1 MRINPFQAVY
11 PNFDYVAST
20 DTFFN
25 TVKVEYSGYRK
36 SGFFHKTPQ
45 EGLYIYQIITKERT
59 FTGLVTATDIR
70 DYKDDKIKKHENT
83 LTSKEQQ
90 QLNLLISRNAMVKPV
105 LLTYPGVKSINK
117 IINSYIKK
125 NKPYYSCE
133 IPGEKQ
139 THKVWE
145 IADGAAIREIQNLFK
160 KEVPKSY
167 IADGHHRT
175 STSALLY
182 ERMKKKGDKKY
193 DQLLAVYFP
202 VSELEVHDYNRVV
215 EGLEDCTPT
224 MFMVKMGQ
232 IFDIEILDEPA
243 KPENKHEITLFINR
257 EWYKLTWKKSVL
269 KEYQKKK
276 VLLDANMLDEKVLRD
291 ILGIT
296 DVRTDTRISYV
307 EGPKGVDAVRS
318 QVIKSRY
325 RIGFCLYPVDL
336 KDLMKVADNGKTM
349 PPKSTWFEPRVKN
362 GMIILEL

>member
-36 SGFFHKTPQ
+36 SGFFHKTSQ
-45 EGLYIYQIITKERT
+45 EGMYIYQIVNPKRS
-59 FTGLVTATDIR
+59 FTGLITCSDIR
-70 DYKDDKIKKHENT
+70 DYLDGKIKKHEKT

-90 QLNLLISRNAMVKPV
+90 QLNLLISREAMVKPV

-125 NKPYYSCE
+125 NKPFYGCE
-133 IPGEKQ
+133 ISGEEQK
-139 THKVWE
+139 HKVWE
-145 IADGAAIREIQNLFK
+145 ITDGAIIQKLQGLFK
-160 KEVPKSY
+160 TEVPASY

-182 ERMKKKGDKKY
+182 SRMKKKGIKKY
-193 DQLLAVYFP
+193 NQLLTIYFP

-224 MFMVKMGQ
+224 MFMVRLGQ
-232 IFDIEILDEPA
+232 LFNIEILKKPA
-243 KPENKHEITLFINR
+243 KPQQKHTITLFINR

-276 VLLDANMLDEKVLRD
+276 AMLDANMLDEKVLRD
-291 ILGIT
+291 ILGIKN
-296 DVRTDTRISYV
+296 VRTDSRITYV
-307 EGPKGVDAVRS
+307 EGPKGLDAVRS

-336 KDLMKVADNGKTM
+336 EDLMDVSDAGKTM

-362 GMIILEL
+362 GMIVLEP